1 MYLKSIEVQGFK
13 SFANKL
19 VFKFDKGITGIV
31 GPNGSGKSNVGD
43 AVRWVL
49 GEQSA
54 KQLRG
59 SKMEDVIFSGTEL
72 RKPLGFAYVA
82 ITLDNADHKLPVE
95 YDEVTV
101 ARRVYRSG
109 ESEYLLNGN
118 GCRLKDVQELFF
130 DTGIGKEGYSII
142 GQGQIEK
149 ILNGK
154 PEERRE
160 LFDEAAGIVKF
171 KKRKQAAQKNLEI
184 EKQNLAR
191 VNDIL
196 SELEK
201 QITPLKRQEE
211 TAREYLKLKEKLK
224 ACEVNLYLQEYAG
237 IREELLA
244 LGEKS
249 EIAAA
254 DLEQTTKDYEAIK
267 TEYERLETELE
278 AYDKTIEQKRT
289 ALNEG
294 RLEKEKLEG
303 EIKVLKE
310 QAASVK
316 ANIESQKQR
325 LLELS
330 SQEEEKQKEQ
340 AAYMEEKQAVDAKI
354 DSLDDAQTEADRTLE
369 TMSKNVLDL
378 RQTIEEKNGDIIS
391 FLNEAAAVKAK
402 IGRYDT
408 MIEQINIRKSEL
420 NQRLI
425 VLRTEE
431 AAKTDAVKNFEQEL
445 ELKMAEILEAQA
457 QKEQLAKEGSQL
469 QEDLNRVR
477 REMDERQQAFHQT
490 NSRYSALKNIS
501 ERYDG
506 YGSSIKKVMERKKD
520 MPGIVGVVADIIKV
534 EKRFETAIETALGGN
549 IQNIVTDNEKTAKE
563 LINYLKQGRFG
574 RATFLPMTSVS
585 GKDNQINPA
594 VLKEKG
600 VIGAACSL
608 VEYDRRYDGI
618 MKYLLGR
625 IVVAETIDDALS
637 LAGKYKYSLRIV
649 TLEGE
654 LLSPGGS
661 MSGGAYKNTSNL
673 LGRGRE
679 LDELKKRIDSI
690 KEEIDKCGRSLVRF
704 QERKNDIKKAQEQCL
719 VHMQELSLSENTVR
733 MNLNQAKKA
742 AADNAAVYAE
752 LEKEDKELKRQIDE
766 IQTNKEVLGVS
777 LKEFDTLKEDTQK
790 LIETLNLKLAQALE
804 DEKRFSEKNAGI
816 KLEVSGYLQ
825 KNQFIVENIK
835 RVRGEI
841 SKYKEEASKITA
853 HIHTL
858 EQDAQEK
865 KTHAGL
871 YGEQLK
877 KLEAGIAEAGA
888 LMKEASDKKEA
899 IAVSHKSFFAKREE
913 LAERMGQLDKEM
925 FRLNHQIEDL
935 EAKKTAKSNYMWE
948 EYELTFQGAM
958 ELLDE
963 TLADSGETAL
973 KKAAAD
979 YKQSIRGLGNV
990 NVNAIEE
997 YKEVSSRYELL
1008 KTQHDDLIEA
1018 EDKLTGIIESL
1029 DKAMREQFAEKFK
1042 QIQINFDKV
1051 FKELFG
1057 GGKGSLELM
1066 EDEDILYAGIR
1077 IIASPPGKKLQ
1088 NMMQMSG
1095 GEKALTAIALLFAIQ
1110 RLKPSPFCL
1119 LDEIEA
1125 ALDDAN
1131 VKRYA
1136 QYLNNLTKDTQF
1148 IIITHRRGTMN
1159 AADVL
1164 YGITMQEKGVSTLVS
1179 VNLID
1184 SKLDD

>member
-19 VFKFDKGITGIV
+19 VFKFNKGITGIV

-59 SKMEDVIFSGTEL
+59 SKMEDVIFSGTET

-82 ITLDNADHKLPVE
+82 ITLDNSDHKLSVD

-109 ESEYLLNGN
+109 ESEYMINGHS
-118 GCRLKDVQELFF
+118 CRLKDVQELFF

-184 EKQNLAR
+184 ERMNLSR

-201 QITPLKRQEE
+201 QIGPLKRQEE
-211 TAREYLKLKEKLK
+211 TAREYLKLKERLK
-224 ACEVNLYLQEYAG
+224 SCEVNLYLSEYAAMKE
-237 IREELLA
+237 ILTELN
-244 LGEKS
+244 
-249 EIAAA
+249 
-254 DLEQTTKDYEAIK
+254 QK
-267 TEYERLETELE
+267 TEIVSGDLARTNSEYEQIKAAYEQLETQLE
-278 AYDKTIEQKRT
+278 DYDKAIETQRQS
-289 ALNEG
+289 LNEN
-294 RLEKEKLEG
+294 LLDKEKVEG
-303 EIKVLKE
+303 EIKVLNE
-310 QAASVK
+310 QIASVITTSGHQKNRLSEISDQK
-316 ANIESQKQR
+316 AAKEN
-325 LLELS
+325 ELF
-330 SQEEEKQKEQ
+330 
-340 AAYMEEKQAVDAKI
+340 AYTEEKQAITDKIESLGDAKTKA
-354 DSLDDAQTEADRTLE
+354 DEALAQ
-369 TMSKNVLDL
+369 MNKNVQTL
-378 RQTIEEKNGDIIS
+378 RQTIDEKNGDIIG
-391 FLNEAAAVKAK
+391 FLNEASAVKGK

-425 VLRTEE
+425 ILKTEE
-431 AAKTDAVKNFEQEL
+431 ATKADAIKGFEAEL
-445 ELKMAEILEAQA
+445 EEKMREIIAAQED
-457 QKEQLAKEGSQL
+457 KERLTKEGS
-469 QEDLNRVR
+469 EVTEALNRLR
-477 REMDERQQAFHQT
+477 REMDEHQQIFHQT
-490 NSRYSALKNIS
+490 NSRYGALKNIS

-520 MPGIVGVVADIIKV
+520 TPGIIGVVADIIKV
-534 EKRFETAIETALGGN
+534 EKRFETAIETALGGS
-549 IQNIVTDNEKTAKE
+549 IQNIVTDNEQTAKT
-563 LINYLKQGRFG
+563 LITYLKQGRFG
-574 RATFLPMTSVS
+574 RATFLPLTSVL
-585 GKDNQINPA
+585 GRDGGVNPA
-594 VLKEKG
+594 VLKEEG
-600 VIGAACSL
+600 VINTAGAI
-608 VEYDRRYDGI
+608 VDYDKRYEGI
-618 MKYLLGR
+618 INHLLGR
-625 IVVAETIDDALS
+625 IIVAQNIDSALRI
-637 LAGKYKYSLRIV
+637 AKKYKYSLRIV
-649 TLEGE
+649 TLDGE
-654 LLSPGGS
+654 LLNPGGAL
-661 MSGGAYKNTSNL
+661 SGGAYKNSGNL
-673 LGRGRE
+673 LGRSRE
-679 LDELKKRIDSI
+679 LEELQKRIESI
-690 KEEIDKCGRSLVRF
+690 KAEINECGRQLVRL
-704 QERKNDIKKAQEQCL
+704 QERKSEIKKAQEKYI
-719 VHMQELSLSENTVR
+719 VHMQELSLSENTIR

-742 AADNAAVYAE
+742 AMDNAAVHAE
-752 LEKEDKELKRQIDE
+752 LQKEDAELKRQLEE
-766 IQTNKEVLGVS
+766 IAGNKNFLNVS
-777 LKEFDTLKEDTQK
+777 LKELDTLKNDTQK
-790 LIETLNLKLAQALE
+790 LIEELSSRLNEAVE
-804 DEKRFSEKNAGI
+804 NEKQFNEKNSGLA
-816 KLEVSGYLQ
+816 LEVSGYHQ
-825 KNQFIVENIK
+825 KNQFILENIR
-835 RVRGEI
+835 RVRSEI
-841 SKYKEEASKITA
+841 SRLTEDSDKLKQQLECLDTQKQAKENEISDCKKRLWTLSEASKTIKAAVDETVA
-853 HIHTL
+853 
-858 EQDAQEK
+858 
-865 KTHAGL
+865 
-871 YGEQLK
+871 
-877 KLEAGIAEAGA
+877 
-888 LMKEASDKKEA
+888 KKEA
-899 IAVSHKSFFAKREE
+899 LAASHKSFFAKREE
-913 LAERMGQLDKEM
+913 LSDRISRLDKEM
-925 FRLNHQIEDL
+925 FRLNHQIEDT
-935 EAKKTAKSNYMWE
+935 ENKKTAKNNYMWE
-948 EYELTFQGAM
+948 EYELTYQAA
-958 ELLDE
+958 LDF
-963 TLADSGETAL
+963 ADEALKAADAAAL
-973 KKAAAD
+973 KKSAAE
-979 YKQSIRGLGNV
+979 YKTAIKQLGNI

-997 YKEVSSRYELL
+997 YKEVSERYGLL
-1008 KTQHDDLIEA
+1008 KTQHEDLVEA
-1018 EDKLTGIIESL
+1018 EGKLSGIIESL
-1029 DKAMREQFAEKFK
+1029 DTAMREQFSEKFK
-1042 QIQINFDKV
+1042 EIQKNFDKV

-1057 GGKGSLELM
+1057 GGRGSLELM